1 MIEQTCK
8 ICGEKFMAKQSNY
21 TLCSDTCR
29 KVNRQNLK
37 RVYNAKN
44 RLRFIENSRRYYKL
58 HHKYKHNPCA
68 ICGQPLP
75 DSRAKFCLGC
85 LLKEY
90 KNGKRRWAYKVL
102 VCRGFD
108 LEMINDELAQMR

>member
-8 ICGEKFMAKQSNY
+8 ICGKKFMAQQSNY
-21 TLCSDTCR
+21 TLCSDACR
-29 KVNRQNLK
+29 DINRRNLK
-37 RVYNAKN
+37 QKYEDKIRERN
-44 RLRFIENSRRYYKL
+44 IISCRRYYKL
-58 HHKYKHNPCA
+58 YHKHKHNPCA

-75 DSRAKFCLGC
+75 DSRAKYCLGC

>member
-21 TLCSDTCR
+21 TLCSDACR
-29 KVNRQNLK
+29 KINQRNLK
-37 RVYNAKN
+37 QKSDEKYKAK
-44 RLRFIENSRRYYKL
+44 RIEYSHRYDAL
-58 HHKYKHNPCA
+58 HRKYKHNPCA

-75 DSRAKFCLGC
+75 DSRAKYCLGC